1 MSVDKILGQL
11 LASPAKQGF
20 AGGLAGGL
28 ASGLLTSKAGRKLGK
43 QALKL
48 GGIAAIGGLAYAA
61 WNRQRS
67 GAPGRDAASV
77 FLSQPEVAIRE
88 ARTAGFLPAGDRPA
102 EQDALGL
109 VLLRSMIAAAQADG
123 KLDDAER
130 RAIFG
135 RVAEAELS
143 ADDQALL
150 WREIEHPASL
160 QALVAAATTREHAVE
175 IYTAAL
181 LAIEVDTPAE
191 RGYLRMLAAGLDL
204 PDDVVAAVHVEI
216 EAPERS
222 PATTAA

>member
-11 LASPAKQGF
+11 LGSPAKQGF

-48 GGIAAIGGLAYAA
+48 GGVAAIGGVAYAA
-61 WNRQRS
+61 WNRHRA
-67 GAPGRDAASV
+67 GAEGGASPSFASLEPPV
-77 FLSQPEVAIRE
+77 LVRE
-88 ARTAGFLPAGDRPA
+88 AQVTGFLPAGDRPA
-102 EQDALGL
+102 EQEALGL
-109 VLLRSMIAAAQADG
+109 VLLRSMIAAAHADG

-130 RAIFG
+130 RTIFG

-150 WREIEHPASL
+150 WREVEHPASL
-160 QALVAAATTREHAVE
+160 QTLVAAATTRERAVE

-204 PDDVVAAVHVEI
+204 PDDVVAAVHAEI
-216 EAPERS
+216 EAPERA
-222 PATTAA
+222 PAVTAA